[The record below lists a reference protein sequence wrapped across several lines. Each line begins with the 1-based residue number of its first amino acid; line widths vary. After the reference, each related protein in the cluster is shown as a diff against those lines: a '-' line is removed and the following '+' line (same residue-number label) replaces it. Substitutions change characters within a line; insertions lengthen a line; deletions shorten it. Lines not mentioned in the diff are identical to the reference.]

1 MNIDGITNG
10 LVIDH
15 IEAGKGMELYN
26 ALHLGDLESSV
37 ALIKNVTSHKMG
49 KKDII
54 KVDEVLD
61 VDLDILGFIDP
72 NITVNIIKDNEIIG
86 KKHIELP
93 KEVKNII
100 KCKNPRCITSI
111 EQGLPHIF
119 FLADPEKEVYRCKYC
134 EEKYD
139 VKQFEEN

>member
-26 ALHLGDLESSV
+26 ALHLGDLECSV

-54 KVDEVLD
+54 KVDEVID
-61 VDLDILGFIDP
+61 VDLDVLGFIDP
-72 NITVNIIKDNEIIG
+72 NITVNTIKNNEIVS
-86 KKHIELP
+86 KAHIELP
-93 KEVKNII
+93 KKVTNILR
-100 KCKNPRCITSI
+100 CKNPRCITST
-111 EQGLPHIF
+111 EQELPHVF
-119 FLADPEKEVYRCKYC
+119 KLTDPEKRVYRCMYC
-134 EEKYD
+134 ETKAEGL
-139 VKQFEEN
+139 

>member
-26 ALHLGDLESSV
+26 ALHLGELESSV

-54 KVDEVLD
+54 KLD
-61 VDLDILGFIDP
+61 V
-72 NITVNIIKDNEIIG
+72 N
-86 KKHIELP
+86 
-93 KEVKNII
+93 
-100 KCKNPRCITSI
+100 
-111 EQGLPHIF
+111 
-119 FLADPEKEVYRCKYC
+119 
-134 EEKYD
+134 
-139 VKQFEEN
+139 

>member
-61 VDLDILGFIDP
+61 VDLDVLGFIDP
-72 NITVNIIKDNEIIG
+72 NITVNIIKDNEIVG

-93 KEVKNII
+93 KKVTNLI
-100 KCKNPRCITSI
+100 KCKNHRCITST
-111 EQGLPHIF
+111 EQELPHIF
-119 FLADPEKEVYRCKYC
+119 KLTDPATRTYRCIYC
-134 EEKYD
+134 ETKARETR
-139 VKQFEEN
+139 V

>member
-26 ALHLGDLESSV
+26 ALHLGELESSV

-61 VDLDILGFIDP
+61 VDLDILGFRSLAGLYRFDLGSLLGLQSGLRLSQFSAAVRRP
-72 NITVNIIKDNEIIG
+72 SGYMAFVESG
-86 KKHIELP
+86 VFVPALYVSEL
-93 KEVKNII
+93 
-100 KCKNPRCITSI
+100 CCY
-111 EQGLPHIF
+111 L
-119 FLADPEKEVYRCKYC
+119 VYGALS
-134 EEKYD
+134 
-139 VKQFEEN
+139 VP

>member
-26 ALHLGDLESSV
+26 ALHLGDLNSSV
-37 ALIKNVTSHKMG
+37 ALIKNVVSRKMG

-61 VDLDILGFIDP
+61 VDLEVLGFIDP
-72 NITVNIIKDNEIIG
+72 NITVNIIKDNEIVG

-93 KEVKNII
+93 KKSDESHQVQE
-100 KCKNPRCITSI
+100 P
-111 EQGLPHIF
+111 EMHHIYGAGASAH
-119 FLADPEKEVYRCKYC
+119 LQTHRP
-134 EEKYD
+134 
-139 VKQFEEN
+139 

>member
-26 ALHLGDLESSV
+26 ALHLGDLKCSV
-37 ALIKNVTSHKMG
+37 ALIKNVNSHKMG

-54 KVDEVLD
+54 KVDEVI
-61 VDLDILGFIDP
+61 DLDLNVLGFIDP
-72 NITVNIIKDNEIIG
+72 NITVNTIKNNERIG
-86 KKHIELP
+86 KSHIELP

-100 KCKNPRCITSI
+100 KCRNPRCITST
-111 EQGLPHIF
+111 EQELPHIF
-119 FLADPEKEVYRCKYC
+119 KLTDEKKRTYRCLYC
-134 EEKYD
+134 ETKYS
-139 VKQFEEN
+139 QN

>member
-26 ALHLGDLESSV
+26 ALNLGDLESSV

-61 VDLDILGFIDP
+61 VDLDVLGFIDP
-72 NITVNIIKDNEIIG
+72 NITVNIIKDNEIVG

-93 KEVKNII
+93 KKVTNLI
-100 KCKNPRCITSI
+100 KCKNPRCITST
-111 EQGLPHIF
+111 EQELPHIF
-119 FLADPEKEVYRCKYC
+119 KLTDPKTRTYRCVYC
-134 EEKYD
+134 ETKAKD
-139 VKQFEEN
+139 N

>member
-26 ALHLGDLESSV
+26 ALHLGELECTV

-49 KKDII
+49 RKDII
-54 KVDEVLD
+54 KVDEVID

-72 NITVNIIKDNEIIG
+72 HITVNTIQNNEIVS
-86 KKHIELP
+86 KTHIELP
-93 KEVKNII
+93 KQVKNIL
-100 KCKNPRCITSI
+100 KCKNPRCITST
-111 EQGLPHIF
+111 EQELPHIF
-119 FLADPEKEVYRCKYC
+119 KLTDPDKRIYRCIYC
-134 EEKYD
+134 ETK
-139 VKQFEEN
+139 FEG